1 MLWTIMIRKSVAIV
15 MLIGFSTFSLASCAS
30 ERYQENKGAAIGGGA
45 GAVAGGTLGGV
56 IGAQSGN
63 TGTGVVIGSLLGAL
77 AGAAIGHYGYDQ
89 KRTEEEAQQQ
99 YDYNY
104 NQSETILVRI
114 EDAFT
119 SPTTVARGGT
129 IELSTTYTILGPQG
143 ATMDVTETWEIR
155 KGAELTGR
163 PQVTVQRKG
172 GTYTSRVPLT
182 LATNAQTGSYT
193 VQASI
198 QSGSSSDAKE
208 FTFTV
213 K

>member
-1 MLWTIMIRKSVAIV
+1 M
-15 MLIGFSTFSLASCAS
+15 
-30 ERYQENKGAAIGGGA
+30 

-63 TGTGVVIGSLLGAL
+63 TGTGVVLGSLLGAL

-99 YDYNY
+99 YNYNY

-114 EDAFT
+114 EDAFA
-119 SPTTVARGGT
+119 SPTTVSRGGT

-143 ATMDVTETWEIR
+143 ATMDVTETREIR
-155 KGAELTGR
+155 KGAELTGK
-163 PQVTVQRKG
+163 PQVTRAEEG
-172 GTYTSRVPLT
+172 GERTRHGFPLT
-182 LATNAQTGSYT
+182 LATNAQTGTYT

-198 QSGSSSDAKE
+198 QSGSSSDSKD